1 MTNAIFFRRVFN
13 SIIDFV
19 VLVRFTSCLAGS
31 FLAWRIT
38 TGHSLP
44 VTSSALY
51 ASVFFFALAGTFALN
66 AATDYKADSINTP
79 MRPVARGAISVRTAF
94 FCASMAY
101 IVAVVIAMF
110 MTLPGLLL
118 TLMVITTSALYSF
131 TWGKM
136 PAIKNIGVAASVA
149 SIAIIPLIDQA
160 LFSIEDALIATMV
173 FLFILQKEIISDIRD
188 ILGDTTTNNKTLVV
202 SHPRIATVIVIVA
215 NIFLV
220 LIALLSQKVFP
231 FRSWFSVPAMV
242 LLAING
248 IVATPIVYGKFCKAA
263 RSYINFAKIIYI
275 CGVAVV

>member
-1 MTNAIFFRRVFN
+1 
-13 SIIDFV
+13 
-19 VLVRFTSCLAGS
+19 
-31 FLAWRIT
+31 
-38 TGHSLP
+38 
-44 VTSSALY
+44 
-51 ASVFFFALAGTFALN
+51 
-66 AATDYKADSINTP
+66 

-131 TWGKM
+131 TWGKV

-149 SIAIIPLIDQA
+149 SIAIIPLIDRA

-188 ILGDTTTNNKTLVV
+188 ILGDTTTNNNKTLVV
-202 SHPRIATVIVIVA
+202 SHPRIATVIVITA

-231 FRSWFSVPAMV
+231 FRWWFSVPAMV